1 MKFNQVIIM
10 HKKISQINN
19 LLHRKANIDDL
30 RAIITLLLEDELGQ
44 TREQLNATIE
54 QSYIDAFHRID
65 NDPNQYLMIV
75 CSENVIVGTCHLT
88 IMPSLTFV
96 GSTRMQI
103 EAVRVSA
110 KHRGQKIGEWMM
122 HAAIDYA
129 KSKDVSIIQL
139 TTNIKRPRAKEFY
152 ERLGFEVTHV
162 GMKYY
167 LQ

>member
-1 MKFNQVIIM
+1 ML
-10 HKKISQINN
+10 KKITQINN
-19 LLHRKANIDDL
+19 LSHRKANLHDL

-65 NDPNQYLMIV
+65 IDPNQYLMIV
-75 CSENVIVGTCHLT
+75 CSENAIVGTCHLT
-88 IMPSLTFV
+88 IMPSLTFA

-122 HAAIDYA
+122 NAAIDYA

-152 ERLGFEVTHV
+152 ERLGFETTHV
-162 GMKYY
+162 GMKCYIK
-167 LQ
+167 

>member
-1 MKFNQVIIM
+1 MKFNQVINM
-10 HKKISQINN
+10 HKKIAQINN

-139 TTNIKRPRAKEFY
+139 TTNIKRPKAKEFY

>member
-1 MKFNQVIIM
+1 M
-10 HKKISQINN
+10 HKQIAHINS
-19 LLHRKANIDDL
+19 LSHRKANIHDL
-30 RAIITLLLEDELGQ
+30 RSIITLLLEDELGQ
-44 TREQLNATIE
+44 TREHLNTTIN
-54 QSYIDAFHRID
+54 QCYIDAFHRI
-65 NDPNQYLMIV
+65 NTDPNQYLMIV
-75 CSENVIVGTCHLT
+75 CSENAIVGTCHLS
-88 IMPSLTFV
+88 IMPSLTFA

-152 ERLGFEVTHV
+152 ERLGFETTHV

-167 LQ
+167 IK